1 MQPLKNLGR
10 GEKRTK
16 SLIKEQLK
24 SSKMKNQLV
33 VKGNKLVVA
42 TKKVTKKV
50 PTVKKV
56 VKFREIFGIRLGA
69 KPSIE
74 LRSAV
79 KVLKANSDRSNM
91 TFNFILSE
99 YKKEMIRNDKKTD
112 GKNFE
117 GRLRRIL
124 YRSIESGITRE
135 SIQGIKFNLNANY
148 KGIKVITSQPFIFN
162 NSANVAR
169 KDVEENLYT
178 FKFNKVVTLV
188 NKAEL
193 KTVADKVKAFKTLIR

>member
-1 MQPLKNLGR
+1 
-10 GEKRTK
+10 
-16 SLIKEQLK
+16 
-24 SSKMKNQLV
+24 MKNSLV
-33 VKGNKLVVA
+33 VNNGKLVVA
-42 TKKVTKKV
+42 TANVEKVATKK
-50 PTVKKV
+50 

-74 LRSAV
+74 LKLAV
-79 KVLKANSDRSNM
+79 KVLKANQERSNM
-91 TFNFILSE
+91 SFNYILSE

-135 SIQGIKFNLNANY
+135 SIQGIKFNLKANY

-188 NKAEL
+188 TKAEI
-193 KTVADKVKAFKTLIR
+193 KTVSDKVKAFKTLIR

>member
-1 MQPLKNLGR
+1 
-10 GEKRTK
+10 
-16 SLIKEQLK
+16 
-24 SSKMKNQLV
+24 MKNSLV
-33 VKGNKLVVA
+33 VNNGKLVVA
-42 TKKVTKKV
+42 TANVEKVATKK
-50 PTVKKV
+50 

-74 LRSAV
+74 LKTAV
-79 KVLKANSDRSNM
+79 KVLKANQERSNM
-91 TFNFILSE
+91 SFNYILSE
-99 YKKEMIRNDKKTD
+99 YKKEMIRNDKKVD

-148 KGIKVITSQPFIFN
+148 KGIKVITSQPFVFN

-188 NKAEL
+188 TKAEI
-193 KTVADKVKAFKTLIR
+193 KTVSDKVKAFKTLIR

>member
-1 MQPLKNLGR
+1 MN
-10 GEKRTK
+10 
-16 SLIKEQLK
+16 
-24 SSKMKNQLV
+24 NQLV

-42 TKKVTKKV
+42 TANVEKVATKK
-50 PTVKKV
+50 

-74 LRSAV
+74 LKTAV
-79 KVLKANSDRSNM
+79 KVLKANQERSNM
-91 TFNFILSE
+91 SFSYILSE
-99 YKKEMIRNDKKTD
+99 YKKEMIRNDKKVD

-148 KGIKVITSQPFIFN
+148 KGIKVITSQPFVFN

-188 NKAEL
+188 TKAEI
-193 KTVADKVKAFKTLIR
+193 KTVSDKVKAFKTLIR

>member
-1 MQPLKNLGR
+1 
-10 GEKRTK
+10 
-16 SLIKEQLK
+16 
-24 SSKMKNQLV
+24 MKNQLV
-33 VKGNKLVVA
+33 VKGDKLVVA
-42 TKKVTKKV
+42 TANVEKVEAKK
-50 PTVKKV
+50 

-74 LRSAV
+74 LKTAV
-79 KVLKANSDRSNM
+79 KVLEANKERSNM
-91 TFNFILSE
+91 SFNYILSE

-148 KGIKVITSQPFIFN
+148 KGIKVITSQPFVFN

-188 NKAEL
+188 TKAEI
-193 KTVADKVKAFKTLIR
+193 KTVSDKVKAFKTLIR

>member
-1 MQPLKNLGR
+1 MINKTKELTVNEVKAMNLKEFTAEL
-10 GEKRTK
+10 
-16 SLIKEQLK
+16 
-24 SSKMKNQLV
+24 
-33 VKGNKLVVA
+33 
-42 TKKVTKKV
+42 TKKTPTKNPTKATTPTKK
-50 PTVKKV
+50 

-74 LRSAV
+74 LRTAV
-79 KVLKANSDRSNM
+79 KVIEKNKERSKM

-135 SIQGIKFNLNANY
+135 SIQGIKFNLSANY
-148 KGIKVITSQPFIFN
+148 KGIKVETSQPFQFN

-169 KDVEENLYT
+169 KEVEENLYT
-178 FKFNKVVTLV
+178 FVFEKDYKLV
-188 NKAEL
+188 NKASL
-193 KTVADKVKAFKTLIR
+193 KTYSAKVKAFKKAIQ

>member
-1 MQPLKNLGR
+1 MN
-10 GEKRTK
+10 
-16 SLIKEQLK
+16 
-24 SSKMKNQLV
+24 NQLV
-33 VKGNKLVVA
+33 VKGDKLVVA
-42 TKKVTKKV
+42 TKKATKKV
-50 PTVKKV
+50 ATVKKV

-79 KVLKANSDRSNM
+79 KVLKANSERSNM

-99 YKKEMIRNDKKTD
+99 YKKEMIRNDKKVN

-148 KGIKVITSQPFIFN
+148 KGIKVITSQPFVFN

-178 FKFNKVVTLV
+178 FKFNKVVTLI

-193 KTVADKVKAFKTLIR
+193 KSVSDKVKAFKTLIR

>member
-1 MQPLKNLGR
+1 MN
-10 GEKRTK
+10 
-16 SLIKEQLK
+16 
-24 SSKMKNQLV
+24 NQLV
-33 VKGNKLVVA
+33 VKGDKLVVA
-42 TKKVTKKV
+42 TKKATKKV
-50 PTVKKV
+50 ATVKKV

-79 KVLKANSDRSNM
+79 KVLKANSERSNM

-99 YKKEMIRNDKKTD
+99 YKKEMIRNDKKTN

-148 KGIKVITSQPFIFN
+148 KGIKVITSQPFVFN

-178 FKFNKVVTLV
+178 FKFNKVVTLI

>member
-1 MQPLKNLGR
+1 
-10 GEKRTK
+10 
-16 SLIKEQLK
+16 
-24 SSKMKNQLV
+24 MKNSLV

-42 TKKVTKKV
+42 TANVEKVATKK
-50 PTVKKV
+50 

-74 LRSAV
+74 LKLAV
-79 KVLKANSDRSNM
+79 KVLKANQDKSNM
-91 TFNFILSE
+91 SFNFILSE

-135 SIQGIKFNLNANY
+135 SIQGIKFNLKANY
-148 KGIKVITSQPFIFN
+148 KGIKVITSQPFILIT
-162 NSANVAR
+162 R
-169 KDVEENLYT
+169 Q
-178 FKFNKVVTLV
+178 TLQ
-188 NKAEL
+188 E
-193 KTVADKVKAFKTLIR
+193 KTLKKIYILSNLIR